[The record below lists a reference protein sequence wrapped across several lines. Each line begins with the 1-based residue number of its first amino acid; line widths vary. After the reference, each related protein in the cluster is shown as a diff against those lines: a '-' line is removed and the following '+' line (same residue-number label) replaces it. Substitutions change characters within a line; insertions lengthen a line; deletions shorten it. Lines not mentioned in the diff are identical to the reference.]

1 MAAERDLNTD
11 GGRRKGVEGG
21 DFRLCCLK
29 HTDAFVITW
38 SNDNMT
44 FPHVSQSA
52 SSLRVVT
59 SSWTHRFPMALW
71 GTHWRCLLLASC
83 RPARPSPL
91 KPRAEC
97 SPSSCMPSSW
107 KSWPPS
113 PRSTALHWTV
123 LLRSNGSDYQSS
135 HTKRTYL
142 RSCLAATSRWLCASK
157 GPKSTKH
164 AHTLH
169 IEWVVNVNIVI
180 KYCFYAQICMYNMF
194 IFLAELEYFNV
205 FPVWIWMIFIRRWK
219 WFEGDYFE
227 VKYVLCIYL
236 WDRCK

>member
-1 MAAERDLNTD
+1 MWRQKCWLFWMANLKGKKRGWTLNNNNSNESS
-11 GGRRKGVEGG
+11 GRRKGVEGG
-21 DFRLCCLK
+21 NFRHCCLK
-29 HTDAFVITW
+29 HTDAYVVTW

-59 SSWTHRFPMALW
+59 SSWAHRFPMALW

-135 HTKRTYL
+135 HTYP
-142 RSCLAATSRWLCASK
+142 RSCLVATSRWLCASK

-169 IEWVVNVNIVI
+169 IE
-180 KYCFYAQICMYNMF
+180 
-194 IFLAELEYFNV
+194 L
-205 FPVWIWMIFIRRWK
+205 
-219 WFEGDYFE
+219 
-227 VKYVLCIYL
+227 
-236 WDRCK
+236 